1 MTVIR
6 PTVTINANTA
16 MQSMQDAIRAQLAAL
31 KNYVPATSGNRIKL
45 EGSGDGR
52 VFVLPDGKMSK
63 GPINAIILSWIWV
76 NRWDKAAWKA
86 GVVTEPSCI
95 AFGRSPTGMIP
106 DPAKS
111 QAVKHTDCD
120 SCLMNKFGSHR
131 SGGNGKDC
139 KNAAL
144 FAIVP
149 VDATPNTTPWLIKVS
164 ATGIKGFTA
173 YVNYLAKAKGLLPL
187 QVVTEIKMRPNT
199 NFTTL
204 DFGGEEPHD
213 KLDVMFKLQDA
224 ANALLAENLIE
235 E

>member
-1 MTVIR
+1 MTDTL
-6 PTVTINANTA
+6 PPATINANTA

-31 KNYVPATSGNRIKL
+31 RNYIPATSGNRIKL

-63 GPINAIILSWIWV
+63 GPLNAIILSWIWV
-76 NRWDKAAWKA
+76 NRWDKAAYKA
-86 GVVTEPSCI
+86 GIVTEPSCL
-95 AFGRSPTGMIP
+95 AYGRSPTGMIP
-106 DPAKS
+106 DKTKS
-111 QAVKHTDCD
+111 QMVKHTDCD
-120 SCLMNKFGSHR
+120 SCPMNQFGSHR

-139 KNAAL
+139 KNACLLAV
-144 FAIVP
+144 VP
-149 VDATPNTTPWLIKVS
+149 IDAPADATPWLLKVS

-213 KLDVMFKLQDA
+213 RLDTMFKLQTT
-224 ANALLAENLIE
+224 ANALLSENLTE